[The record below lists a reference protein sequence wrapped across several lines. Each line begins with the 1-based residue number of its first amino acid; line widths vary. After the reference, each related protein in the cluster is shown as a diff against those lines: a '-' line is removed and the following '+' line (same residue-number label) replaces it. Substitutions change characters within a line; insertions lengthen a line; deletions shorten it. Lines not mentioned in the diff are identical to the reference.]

1 MIGTKLNK
9 NQLDRHEYF
18 EVSSWCNK
26 NNCTIEDKGDY
37 YEVVA
42 IPEPEPV
49 PIEETYS
56 ARVVELIREK
66 YSQDDE
72 YSILRKKLAGLDDEG
87 FEEYNTYCEA
97 CKTRAK
103 QQLGMIPVEEPTDEE
118 PSEDVPLPQTEVLV

>member
-1 MIGTKLNK
+1 MINIRFYK
-9 NQLDRHEYF
+9 NNYSRTEYAR
-18 EVSSWCNK
+18 VVAWCNQ

-42 IPEPEPV
+42 LPEPEPV
-49 PIEETYS
+49 SIDEQYS

-72 YSILRKKLAGLDDEG
+72 NSILRKKLAGLDDEG

-97 CKTRAK
+97 CKILAK
-103 QQLGMIPVEEPTDEE
+103 SELGLL
-118 PSEDVPLPQTEVLV
+118 PSEGESAEEESESTEEESETAE